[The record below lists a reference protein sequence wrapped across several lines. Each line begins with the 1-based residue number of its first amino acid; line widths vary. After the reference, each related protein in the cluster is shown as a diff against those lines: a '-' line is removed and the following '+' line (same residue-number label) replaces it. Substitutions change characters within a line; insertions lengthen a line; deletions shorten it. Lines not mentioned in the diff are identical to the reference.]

1 MSGLS
6 RLVTLMYVVPG
17 EAAYFIPSCDPH
29 TLQARAASHILDVEG
44 TRTVS
49 LKFVDL
55 SMRIEG
61 SLVVCLLTRR
71 RVSWLWVKNGT
82 H

>member
-29 TLQARAASHILDVEG
+29 TLHARAVSHVLNREG
-44 TRTVS
+44 MGTVN
-49 LKFVDL
+49 LGNADL
-55 SMRIEG
+55 SMGMEG
-61 SLVVCLLTRR
+61 LLAVCLLTRR

>member
-17 EAAYFIPSCDPH
+17 EAAYFMPSCDPH
-29 TLQARAASHILDVEG
+29 TLHARAVSHVLTREG
-44 TRTVS
+44 MGTVNS
-49 LKFVDL
+49 GYVDP
-55 SMRIEG
+55 SMRMEG
-61 SLVVCLLTRR
+61 SLAVCLLTRR
-71 RVSWLWVKNGT
+71 RVSWLWVKNGI

>member
-6 RLVTLMYVVPG
+6 KLVTLMYVVPG
-17 EAAYFIPSCDPH
+17 EAPYFIPSCDPH
-29 TLQARAASHILDVEG
+29 TLQARAVSHILNREG
-44 TRTVS
+44 MRTVILNS
-49 LKFVDL
+49 VDL

-61 SLVVCLLTRR
+61 LLAMCLLTRR
-71 RVSWLWVKNGT
+71 RVSWLWVKRGT

>member
-29 TLQARAASHILDVEG
+29 TLHARAVSHALNREG
-44 TRTVS
+44 MGTMN
-49 LKFVDL
+49 LENVDL
-55 SMRIEG
+55 SMRMEG
-61 SLVVCLLTRR
+61 SLAVCLLTRR
-71 RVSWLWVKNGT
+71 RVSWLWVKSGI